1 MAPGHEPWCGSPQV
15 EIERLKNDLKEASG
29 GCRWTEIGDYC
40 DCARCLQNKNMRE
53 LNEENKQLKLQVRK
67 GIDLLKYAMPYLE
80 CLGQVLKEDKS
91 EQD

>member
-1 MAPGHEPWCGSPQV
+1 
-15 EIERLKNDLKEASG
+15 
-29 GCRWTEIGDYC
+29 
-40 DCARCLQNKNMRE
+40 MRE